1 MWTYYIST
9 LTTFIPLP
17 PPLYSRKCKKI
28 FLAGVSGR
36 LLIIFKKLGKINLLQ
51 FMLQKCYC
59 APTQDN
65 QHSRGQ
71 SASYLP
77 LGKQIS
83 TIQTAKATPKN
94 DPKNTLKQHPKTT
107 TERQQRNDRKATSSK
122 RTARQNYKQ
131 STIKQYPPQKLPLG
145 RYYIIYQLVEF
156 WQIQRAGRGP
166 PAAPLR
172 PQGPRKYNT
181 KRLQ

>member
-1 MWTYYIST
+1 MWTYYIFP

-36 LLIIFKKLGKINLLQ
+36 LLIIWKKLGQINLLQ

-83 TIQTAKATPKN
+83 PIQTAKATPKN
-94 DPKNTLKQHPKTT
+94 NPKNTLKQHPKTT
-107 TERQQRNDRKATSSK
+107 TERKQRNDRKATSSK
-122 RTARQNYKQ
+122 RTARQNDKQ
-131 STIKQYPPQKLPLG
+131 PTIKQHPPQNLPLG

-156 WQIQRAGRGP
+156 CRYSGRG
-166 PAAPLR
+166 AAPPR
-172 PQGPRKYNT
+172 PPCDPR
-181 KRLQ
+181 